1 MTLHFKNSDLWI
13 CRLPVALL
21 HLKSIYNVLFSCA
34 ISNKHMWDFVIYI
47 FILQYK
53 NMIRFKDKH
62 DAFRP
67 RKKKNTV
74 HNYIYCKCSNIWKNS
89 PNLGIQKSIIISTLF
104 TTRVKSWGEQS
115 VWKLQ
120 LCKARSD
127 VATCYKHKEHFSEFN
142 DHFRTVWVMRQ
153 KRSSALSQRVRC
165 VWSELSENYACFQ
178 HSLNIGPLMSTVCIL
193 Y

>member
-47 FILQYK
+47 YSYFSIK
-53 NMIRFKDKH
+53 IRFDSKTSMTHLDQE
-62 DAFRP
+62 
-67 RKKKNTV
+67 KKKTV
-74 HNYIYCKCSNIWKNS
+74 HNYIYCKCSNIWKYS
-89 PNLGIQKSIIISTLF
+89 PNLRIQKSIIISTLF

-127 VATCYKHKEHFSEFN
+127 VAMCYKHKEHFSEFN

-178 HSLNIGPLMSTVCIL
+178 HSLNIGLLMSTVCIL